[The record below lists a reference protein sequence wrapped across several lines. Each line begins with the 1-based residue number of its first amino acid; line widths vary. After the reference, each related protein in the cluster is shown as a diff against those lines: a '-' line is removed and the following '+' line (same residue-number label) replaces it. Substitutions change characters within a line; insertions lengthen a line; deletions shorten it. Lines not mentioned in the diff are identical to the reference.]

1 MKRFLIFYCFALIAI
16 FSSCRKEPQIA
27 KDVPCIP
34 SGLDNHVIAFY
45 SFANGSLNDLS
56 VGNHHL
62 TNTTNAHSTT
72 DRNGNSDCAFEFT
85 NLPLSNEY
93 LHNTNTSFLNA
104 LNEFSIS
111 LWYQPQDSNRT
122 AHQYES
128 LIHRGTGMSCP
139 DRMGQW
145 AVGLYDCRRAV
156 FGRTNSVWDQQISLS
171 GCVDEIQLRTG
182 TWAHLVATFNLQNL
196 EMKIYRNGILQ
207 NTSTGNTTCASGIP
221 TYQDIGD
228 LYVGKDFTGKID
240 DIILF
245 NKSLTQQ
252 EINSLLN
259 MGSCCE

>member
-1 MKRFLIFYCFALIAI
+1 
-16 FSSCRKEPQIA
+16 
-27 KDVPCIP
+27 
-34 SGLDNHVIAFY
+34 
-45 SFANGSLNDLS
+45 
-56 VGNHHL
+56 
-62 TNTTNAHSTT
+62 
-72 DRNGNSDCAFEFT
+72 
-85 NLPLSNEY
+85 
-93 LHNTNTSFLNA
+93 
-104 LNEFSIS
+104 
-111 LWYQPQDSNRT
+111 
-122 AHQYES
+122 
-128 LIHRGTGMSCP
+128 MSCP

-182 TWAHLVATFNLQNL
+182 TWSHLVATFNLQNL